1 MASISPGEEDGDASE
16 GDAGDEEDSADAG
29 LGDEGVDEA
38 SNEVNEVEA
47 RPFYGGRGDDD
58 EDAPL
63 SLLSQ
68 GDTLPLSY
76 RSDNGTRESEFFVGD
91 EKEKVNPYYDVVRR
105 LSPTELIGRFMRTS
119 SPRVRGGMK
128 GEGGWK
134 EGRRAYISYT
144 LRTWYLIFITELRL
158 STSLCVL
165 VAAAAALVIA
175 CTWYSYEYMIK
186 FVPEFRVLLL
196 LLS

>member
-1 MASISPGEEDGDASE
+1 MASISPDEEDGDASDGDLGGE
-16 GDAGDEEDSADAG
+16 GDSADAG
-29 LGDEGVDEA
+29 LGGEGVDDA
-38 SNEVNEVEA
+38 SANKEQEVNEVEA
-47 RPFYGGRGDDD
+47 TPFYGGKTDDD

-119 SPRVRGGMK
+119 SPRVRGGGK
-128 GEGGWK
+128 G
-134 EGRRAYISYT
+134 T
-144 LRTWYLIFITELRL
+144 TT
-158 STSLCVL
+158 
-165 VAAAAALVIA
+165 ALQ
-175 CTWYSYEYMIK
+175 E
-186 FVPEFRVLLL
+186 
-196 LLS
+196 

>member
-1 MASISPGEEDGDASE
+1 MASISPGEEDGDASD

-29 LGDEGVDEA
+29 LGGEGVDEA
-38 SNEVNEVEA
+38 SADKEQEVNEVEA
-47 RPFYGGRGDDD
+47 TPFYGGRADDDSD

-91 EKEKVNPYYDVVRR
+91 EQEKVNPYYDVVRR

-119 SPRVRGGMK
+119 SPRVRGG
-128 GEGGWK
+128 GWEDGTK
-134 EGRRAYISYT
+134 EGHN
-144 LRTWYLIFITELRL
+144 
-158 STSLCVL
+158 C
-165 VAAAAALVIA
+165 
-175 CTWYSYEYMIK
+175 
-186 FVPEFRVLLL
+186 
-196 LLS
+196 